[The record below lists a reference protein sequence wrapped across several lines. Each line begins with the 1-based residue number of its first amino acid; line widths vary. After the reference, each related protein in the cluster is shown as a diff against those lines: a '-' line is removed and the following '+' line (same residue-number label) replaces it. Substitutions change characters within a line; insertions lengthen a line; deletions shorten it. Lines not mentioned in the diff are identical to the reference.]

1 MPEGPQALASHAAGP
16 DSHLWPGPAQWVD
29 WRRPSLEPG
38 ELGLAF
44 YFFSLE
50 RAEGVYPCPGTV
62 GILGALLP
70 SSGTVLPIPPAA
82 SLASVNMAAGCLKG
96 GSPPSAPSATKVVP
110 RSFLDPREVWE
121 QAGPG

>member
-1 MPEGPQALASHAAGP
+1 MQQAQTAISGQAWPSGLVGSSGAAI
-16 DSHLWPGPAQWVD
+16 
-29 WRRPSLEPG
+29 LEPG
-38 ELGLAF
+38 WLGLAF

-50 RAEGVYPCPGTV
+50 RAEGVYPCPATV

-96 GSPPSAPSATKVVP
+96 GSPPGAPSATKMVS

-121 QAGPG
+121 QAGPR